1 MEDFISQGIDL
12 EPSLGNI
19 DLKGSIWLL
28 RELSLMSSDL
38 KELVKSWKV
47 KGNREDLLL
56 VVKPGPRRLDGV
68 TDLEGWCNINRQEKT
83 KDTLTVPFPSSL
95 L

>member
-1 MEDFISQGIDL
+1 M
-12 EPSLGNI
+12 GNI

-56 VVKPGPRRLDGV
+56 VVKPGPRRLDGH
-68 TDLEGWCNINRQEKT
+68 
-83 KDTLTVPFPSSL
+83 
-95 L
+95 